1 MTETF
6 DWSTSKAG
14 AYIDLMKWPEKNRR
28 SIEQTLARL
37 DAFATNTSSS
47 L

>member
-1 MTETF
+1 M
-6 DWSTSKAG
+6 
-14 AYIDLMKWPEKNRR
+14 MKWAPKNQA

-37 DAFATNTSSS
+37 DAFVTNTSSS